1 MSVPFGSYLQF
12 LKEKNLKF
20 HGWLVGWLVAWLLLQ
35 GQRLIELNAAVPA
48 AAGGGAYTVA
58 ATAPPSAVIAP
69 AAYYMLFAVSEGIP
83 SVAQW
88 VHVGWFMHGLENRKS
103 SNNKTITDRSIDR

>member
-1 MSVPFGSYLQF
+1 MQNRRLNYVCPIRILSAIPQRKEFEVP
-12 LKEKNLKF
+12 
-20 HGWLVGWLVAWLLLQ
+20 WLVGWLV
-35 GQRLIELNAAVPA
+35 GCLIAV
-48 AAGGGAYTVA
+48 AGTKIDRT

-88 VHVGWFMHGLENRKS
+88 VHVG
-103 SNNKTITDRSIDR
+103 